1 MRLSKKCGGISLTAK
16 ITEDSIKRNHD
27 REKYKTTLGEK
38 MKFKKKNKNQ
48 KFSFLFFFYIL
59 FINVAAQKWSG
70 LVVHY
75 WNERE
80 EKENNAIH
88 IILKIGRI
96 IE

>member
-48 KFSFLFFFYIL
+48 KFSFLFFFTFYL
-59 FINVAAQKWSG
+59 SMLLHKNGVD
-70 LVVHY
+70 
-75 WNERE
+75 
-80 EKENNAIH
+80 
-88 IILKIGRI
+88 
-96 IE
+96 